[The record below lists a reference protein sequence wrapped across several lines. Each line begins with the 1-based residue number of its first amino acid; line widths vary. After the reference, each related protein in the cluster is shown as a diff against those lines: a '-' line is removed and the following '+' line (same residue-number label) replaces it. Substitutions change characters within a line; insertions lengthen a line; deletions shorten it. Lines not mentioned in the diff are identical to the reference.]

1 MEYDQE
7 ESVPAIFNTT
17 FPDNMPS
24 LGLTG
29 EANMDELL
37 GAGDQMTPR
46 KRDRGERIVWTPEED
61 EYLRAAV
68 QTYGDKTEK
77 WAKIAAC
84 VPGRTNKNC
93 RKRWFHSLDPSLKK
107 GPWTEEEDHLLRTGV
122 QKFKGQW
129 SKIAE
134 RIQGRT
140 DDQCAKRWREGL
152 DPHIDRAA
160 WTPEDD
166 VILLQKFE
174 EFGSQ
179 WQKIALSF
187 PGRPGLHCR
196 NRWRKI
202 QRSLNH
208 MKRTHKRRRNQSTS
222 RQDSTETQR
231 LEALMDANDD
241 DYQYSKRTG
250 KQRLSSDDRV
260 HDGLDED
267 DRGLDDSNDSAQSDQ
282 DDDRDDTGPDEEK
295 PYGCAIP
302 DCTFSSSSPSLL
314 FYHFKASHHGTTVLK
329 PFRCT
334 MPGCEERKR
343 YKNINGLQYH
353 VTHAKNTPGH
363 SGHGSVG
370 PHDGIHTSSTAD
382 MTPPTITTPTATT
395 TTSSGAQVPVPS
407 ADNSTPKVELQ
418 NFSFMQPQPQPTSL
432 STPPTPAAIQAV
444 APTLMKS
451 QPIVSLQAFNIPHTP
466 ESLED
471 SIMATTPLDAP
482 LTQPQA
488 QAQLQTQLQQL
499 QPSIQHPL
507 HPQLHA
513 QLQPQM
519 QTQLQQQQQQQ
530 HQQVQLQ
537 PQLQPQLQTHLQP
550 QSQPLMQQQQ
560 PQQHNHQLQ
569 PHHTT
574 TTPLQCPELGC
585 GQYFHAIGGLNAHM
599 ATQHGHRSMT
609 MAMTAEGADTFG
621 VDSISIPENDF
632 DDMDID
638 LAYLASDSASPM
650 EPGLLLL
657 EDPHLQKQ
665 LDSLTRDHGALS
677 LDPTT
682 PDTEQDLNML
692 TMSEMLFANHVSNSL
707 SSVGSFDNRIH
718 FGSHINVSSDDPWTL
733 PSTPV
738 TSANV
743 SPRMTTL
750 NVSATPVVSGTGTT
764 ASVATSKPVVL
775 KKFPCMI
782 KDCPKSYG
790 SNSALKV
797 HMRNDHSGL
806 GGTKL
811 AKTASSPGP
820 GITGAGMA
828 GLDYRPAMNVQ
839 IAPSVG
845 SSHFQPDL
853 GLVQVQH
860 VDPKVVSQLK
870 AVRAAKKPSDEPS
883 NKPYKCLVPG
893 CGKGYTNINGL
904 KNHLLQAHGSTPN
917 KNP

>member
-1 MEYDQE
+1 
-7 ESVPAIFNTT
+7 
-17 FPDNMPS
+17 
-24 LGLTG
+24 
-29 EANMDELL
+29 MDEFL
-37 GAGDQMTPR
+37 ATEDQLTPR

-202 QRSLNH
+202 QRGLNH
-208 MKRTHKRRRNQSTS
+208 MKRVHKRRRSQPSS
-222 RQDSTETQR
+222 RQGSTETQK
-231 LEALMDANDD
+231 LEALMDINDD
-241 DYQYSKRTG
+241 DYSLSKRSG
-250 KQRLSSDDRV
+250 KQRHSSDDYLR
-260 HDGLDED
+260 DGLHED
-267 DRGLDDSNDSAQSDQ
+267 DYRGLDDSNDSGHSDQ
-282 DDDRDDTGPDEEK
+282 DDDKDDSGSDEEK

-302 DCTFSSSSPSLL
+302 DCTFASSSPSLL

-334 MPGCEERKR
+334 MPGCEDRKR
-343 YKNINGLQYH
+343 YKGVNGLQYH

-363 SGHGSVG
+363 SGHSGHS
-370 PHDGIHTSSTAD
+370 SSTPQDA
-382 MTPPTITTPTATT
+382 AQTT
-395 TTSSGAQVPVPS
+395 TNKTAATSTFTSTSSGGKVRAPS
-407 ADNSTPKVELQ
+407 ADSLTPQMELQ
-418 NFSFMQPQPQPTSL
+418 NFSFMQHPPTSL
-432 STPPTPAAIQAV
+432 PTPPTPAEIQSLI
-444 APTLMKS
+444 PPLLK
-451 QPIVSLQAFNIPHTP
+451 QQQIVSLQAFNIPHTP

-471 SIMATTPLDAP
+471 TLQWAARWLRPQPKPKSNFNHSSNSFSHSFNTICNRHTSPNSTLNFSINTKFNCNPSYNHHCNLTSSLNLNRIFSNSLNHMFNCNLTTRL
-482 LTQPQA
+482 
-488 QAQLQTQLQQL
+488 
-499 QPSIQHPL
+499 QHPCN
-507 HPQLHA
+507 A
-513 QLQPQM
+513 QSWD
-519 QTQLQQQQQQQ
+519 
-530 HQQVQLQ
+530 VD
-537 PQLQPQLQTHLQP
+537 
-550 QSQPLMQQQQ
+550 
-560 PQQHNHQLQ
+560 
-569 PHHTT
+569 TT
-574 TTPLQCPELGC
+574 
-585 GQYFHAIGGLNAHM
+585 
-599 ATQHGHRSMT
+599 
-609 MAMTAEGADTFG
+609 EGTDSFG
-621 VDSISIPENDF
+621 VDSIAIPENDF

-638 LAYLASDSASPM
+638 LAYLASNSASPM
-650 EPGLLLL
+650 DSNLLML
-657 EDPHLQKQ
+657 EDSNLQSQ

-682 PDTEQDLNML
+682 PDTEQDLSML
-692 TMSEMLFANHVSNSL
+692 TMSEMLFASHVSNSL
-707 SSVGSFDNRIH
+707 SNVGAFDNRIH

-743 SPRMTTL
+743 SPRL
-750 NVSATPVVSGTGTT
+750 SAVNISTTPVVSGTTTT
-764 ASVATSKPVVL
+764 ATTKPVVL
-775 KKFPCMI
+775 KKFPCMV

-790 SNSALKV
+790 SNAALKV

-806 GGTKL
+806 GGIK
-811 AKTASSPGP
+811 APKGVAPGA
-820 GITGAGMA
+820 GAGTGAGTGTA
-828 GLDYRPAMNVQ
+828 TLDYHLTINPS
-839 IAPSVG
+839 IAPSIG
-845 SSHFQPDL
+845 SSHSQAGL
-853 GLVQVQH
+853 GSVPTLH
-860 VDPKVVSQLK
+860 VDPKSISQVK
-870 AVRAAKKPSDEPS
+870 AKPTKKSDEPS

-904 KNHLLQAHGSTPN
+904 KNHLLQAHGSTPS
-917 KNP
+917 KTA